1 MTAATSYRTCGRRS
15 AVTNDTYTSVGIT
28 PKAFAGLATYSAVP
42 LDEVVEGKVT
52 KLIHDTLASIP
63 RLDIIE
69 SITVI
74 NHTRLDAGRCLNTI
88 SRWWSLNW

>member
-15 AVTNDTYTSVGIT
+15 AVTNDTYISVGIT
-28 PKAFAGLATYSAVP
+28 PKAVAGLATYSAVP

-69 SITVI
+69 SITVW
-74 NHTRLDAGRCLNTI
+74 TYPGFD
-88 SRWWSLNW
+88 WP